1 MPGAYEPS
9 GEDLFVEITA
19 LGNPQG
25 ANCSDRS
32 NAPYEI
38 TNSVRHHT
46 RVPCNSG
53 V

>member
-38 TNSVRHHT
+38 TNSVRHDT